1 MFAFSEESGMRD
13 DLKALFLQHAYDKIL
28 KVVTDFLASPTGYP
42 FNIAV
47 LP

>member
-13 DLKALFLQHAYDKIL
+13 DLKELFLQYAYDKIL
-28 KVVTDFLASPTGYP
+28 KVMPNFRASPTGYP
-42 FNIAV
+42 FNIAL